1 MNGLRGSGRGRAFL
15 RFLLAVA
22 WLAVAYFLSDRG
34 ARGFTHG
41 PAFPLLHNLFQIFLL
56 IVGYSYME
64 LAWDNTREPI
74 RAMGLVAR
82 PGAGREFAL
91 GAALGWGMMTA
102 TILVIALAG
111 HLYVRLLG
119 SAHAWAMLI
128 LQLGTVAA
136 GSLAAELAFRGYPFQ
151 KLVQATGPFSATVL
165 AGIFFAFLR
174 METPGATT
182 TALWISGVAAV
193 LLAIAYLRT
202 RALWLCWGIHFA
214 WLASVGLL
222 FGQPLAGVRYSSSVI
237 QTYVD
242 GPRWLTGS
250 EYGPEGS
257 LITLIVLWIGIYI
270 LVRMTRDLAWKYT
283 QPELK
288 PAGIPMDLSHPM
300 HPAPPPAATSAPA
313 QPAPKAGLVQIV
325 SANPPIPISGTSAQD
340 DSSALPEQR
349 AERDPAGESAKRENQ

>member
-1 MNGLRGSGRGRAFL
+1 MSAPRGRAFL
-15 RFLLAVA
+15 RFLLAIA
-22 WLAVAYFLSDRG
+22 WLAIAYFLSDRG

-41 PAFPLLHNLFQIFLL
+41 PAFPLLRNLFQIFLL

-64 LAWDNTREPI
+64 LAWDKTREPM
-74 RAMGLVAR
+74 RTMGLVAR
-82 PGAGREFAL
+82 SGAGREFAL
-91 GAALGWGMMTA
+91 GAALGWGMVTA

-111 HLYVRLLG
+111 HFYVRLLG
-119 SAHAWAMLI
+119 SAHAWAILI
-128 LQLGTVAA
+128 LQLLTLAA

-174 METPGATT
+174 METPGATA

-193 LLAIAYLRT
+193 LLSIAYLRT
-202 RALWLCWGIHFA
+202 RALWLCWGVHFA
-214 WLASVGLL
+214 WLASVSLL

-237 QTYVD
+237 QTYID

-257 LITLIVLWIGIYI
+257 LITLIVLWIGIYVLI
-270 LVRMTRDLAWKYT
+270 RMTRDLAWNYT

-300 HPAPPPAATSAPA
+300 HPAAPPAAASAPA
-313 QPAPKAGLVQIV
+313 QPAPKAGLVQIAPADPPNPV
-325 SANPPIPISGTSAQD
+325 SGATQP
-340 DSSALPEQR
+340 DSSSGFLERRTEIDSAGG
-349 AERDPAGESAKRENQ
+349 AETRENQ